1 MSQTPNNNDS
11 QNGNGAPNSNGASN
25 GNGAS
30 SDAIVRSPA
39 PKYGVDLFTGPIA
52 APEMPPTFDF
62 KAIWRYRWSML
73 AVFAVVAPALIAL
86 VWNRVEPQYQSTA
99 VVHVASVVPRVLY
112 KTDDNGKIPLY
123 SAYLNTQVSLIQ
135 SPEVLEKVFDRDD
148 IRQTS
153 WFQNS
158 SAAATNDITAAAERL
173 GRQLGVSPRRGTEL
187 IDVSIETPDPRESQ
201 IIVNAVVET
210 YKQYWDA
217 EQVKTDERR
226 LATLRKQ
233 RDEVDKEIQSL
244 FDLKYSL
251 AEQLGSNVHE
261 TVRAQ
266 RLSQL
271 NSMKATLQQMQ
282 ADQAVR
288 TYERATLDTDAV
300 PEPDDDALAMATG
313 SRDKVPSVLAMDPTW
328 QEQYA
333 AFEDAKRRL
342 ALAQKQFGSGH
353 PTYQKAVADL
363 QNAERILR
371 LTEARLLPGGYR
383 SDHADAVQGKREEQ
397 LVASINKLQ
406 SELTSVDHVVNEMS
420 KAEERYTERK
430 AMRKELTDRL
440 HALEMERNAPARVS
454 IQSPGSLRR
463 KPSSDRRVIYSMCAI
478 AATIIMAVG
487 VGFMRSRT
495 DSKIHAYAD
504 ISNSVPSG
512 VPFLGQLPRAR
523 DALGEPEDSLL
534 GRAINENMR
543 IVRTMMLQRLSCS
556 KGTVVVT
563 SPEASAGKTTVS
575 ILLARSLARMG
586 KRVLLVDAD
595 MLHPS
600 VSQYFELGERVGL
613 RSVMAGELSDE
624 EAFCAID
631 NDRLSVLP
639 AGVSHGPSNR
649 DVLANGA
656 FTSALERWESMF
668 DYVVMDSPP
677 VLAMA
682 DARIAAGHADG
693 VVMVLRADGSRRE
706 DAVEA
711 FAGLS
716 ACGAKLLGTM
726 LVGVRTGTGYY
737 PYQYHRMH
745 VDTADLLA

>member
-1 MSQTPNNNDS
+1 MSHTPNNNDS
-11 QNGNGAPNSNGASN
+11 PNGNGANN
-25 GNGAS
+25 
-30 SDAIVRSPA
+30 DAIVRAPASP
-39 PKYGVDLFTGPIA
+39 YGVDLFTGPIT
-52 APEMPPTFDF
+52 PPDVPPTFDF
-62 KAIWRYRWSML
+62 KAIWRYRWTML
-73 AVFAVVAPALIAL
+73 AVFAIVTPALIAL
-86 VWNRVEPQYQSTA
+86 VWNRVEPQYESTA
-99 VVHVASVVPRVLY
+99 VIHVASVVPRVLY
-112 KTDDNGKIPLY
+112 KTDDNGKVPLY

-135 SPEVLEKVFDRDD
+135 GPEVLERVFERDD
-148 IRQTS
+148 VRQTS
-153 WFQNS
+153 WYQNS
-158 SAAATNDITAAAERL
+158 SAAASNDITAAAERL
-173 GRQLGVSPRRGTEL
+173 GRQLGVNQRRGTEL
-187 IDVSIETPDPRESQ
+187 IDVSIETLDPRESQ
-201 IIVNAVVET
+201 IIVNAVVES
-210 YKQYWDA
+210 YKAYWD
-217 EQVKTDERR
+217 EKQIESDERR

-233 RDEVDKEIQSL
+233 GDQIDAEIKSL
-244 FDLKYSL
+244 FDQKYRI
-251 AEQLGSNVHE
+251 AEELGSNVHE
-261 TVRAQ
+261 AVRTQ
-266 RLSQL
+266 RLGQL

-282 ADQAVR
+282 SDQAVR
-288 TYERATLDTDAV
+288 QYERKTLESDTV
-300 PEPDDDALAMATG
+300 PEADSEALAAATG
-313 SRDKVPSVLAMDPTW
+313 SREKIPSVLTLDPTW
-328 QEQYA
+328 QEQFA

-353 PTYQKAVADL
+353 PSYQAAVADL

-371 LTEARLLPGGYR
+371 LTEARLLPGGYS

-397 LVASINKLQ
+397 LGASINKLQ
-406 SELTSVDHVVNEMS
+406 NELSGVDRLVNELA
-420 KAEERYTERK
+420 KTEERYEERK

-454 IQSPGSLRR
+454 IQSPGTLRR
-463 KPSSDRRVIYSMCAI
+463 KPSSDRRMIYSACVI
-478 AATIIMAVG
+478 AATIVLAVG
-487 VGFMRSRT
+487 VGFLRSRT

-504 ISNSVPSG
+504 ISSSVPNG

-543 IVRTMMLQRLSCS
+543 IVRTMLLQRLRRP

-575 ILLARSLARMG
+575 ILLARSLVRMG

-600 VSQYFELGERVGL
+600 VSQYFELGERPGL
-613 RSVMAGELSDE
+613 RSVMAGDLADE
-624 EAFCAID
+624 QAFCTTD
-631 NDRLSVLP
+631 NDKLSILP
-639 AGVSHGPSNR
+639 AGVSHGPVNR

-656 FTSALERWESMF
+656 FTTALTRWQTMF

-711 FAGLS
+711 FAGLA

-745 VDTADLLA
+745 ADTADLLA